1 MNEID
6 VHNKDAVVKALKVI
20 EDGGIIIY
28 PTDTIYGFGVDAAND
43 EAIEKLNLIKR
54 RNGPM
59 SVLAPN
65 SHTVLSWSHI
75 SNNDI
80 KLVEAN
86 LKGQSTIII
95 PVRKGIVSHKILGKN
110 QTLGVRIPNNTFCN
124 QLAKKSL
131 NPITTTSVNRH
142 NSRALNDPA
151 KILEEF
157 QDEINLFVNGGN
169 LERNKGSSIYK
180 LEYGELVQLRN

>member
-1 MNEID
+1 MIEID
-6 VHNKDAVVKALKVI
+6 VHNKNVVVTALKVI
-20 EDGGIIIY
+20 EEGGLIIY
-28 PTDTIYGFGVDAAND
+28 PTDTIYGFGVDADND
-43 EAIEKLNLIKR
+43 DAIDKLNLIKR

-59 SVLAPN
+59 SVLAPDSN
-65 SHTVLSWSHI
+65 TALNWSHL
-75 SNNDI
+75 SNNEI

-86 LKGQSTIII
+86 LKEQSTIII
-95 PVRKGIVSHKILGKN
+95 PVREGIVSHKILGKN

-142 NSRALNDPA
+142 THPALNDPA

-157 QDEINLFVNGGN
+157 GDEIDLFVNGGN
-169 LERNKGSSIYK
+169 LEGNKGSSIYK
-180 LEYGELVQLRN
+180 LEHGKLVQLRN